1 MQKKRTIQGATVT
14 LLQIIVLAI
23 VQGITEFL
31 PISSSGHLVLV
42 PIFTDWPDQGL
53 LMDVGVHMG
62 TLGAVIFYFRSD
74 ITRMIIAFWK
84 MVTLKKDVN
93 QTDKRLMIALVLS
106 TIPVI
111 IIGAL
116 VSKMG
121 WNDTWRTLEVI
132 GWTSIVFGIL
142 LYVLDSRCGVTKK
155 LSELRY
161 GHAILMGFAQALA
174 IIPGVSRSG
183 ITMTAARGLGFSR
196 TEAARFSMLMSI
208 PTILAAGTLEGLKLV
223 ESSDISLGADIF
235 LGAGLSFITAL
246 LAIAG
251 LMKWLQ
257 NSTMTPF
264 VIYRV
269 ILGLGLLGMVYG

>member
-1 MQKKRTIQGATVT
+1 MT

-31 PISSSGHLVLV
+31 PISSSGHLILV
-42 PIFTDWPDQGL
+42 PSLTDWPDQGL
-53 LMDVGVHMG
+53 MMDVGVHVG
-62 TLGAVIFYFRSD
+62 TLLAVMLYFRAD
-74 ITRMIIAFWK
+74 VIRMTVAFWHMITR
-84 MVTLKKDVN
+84 KKDSN
-93 QTDKRLMIALVLS
+93 QQDKRLMIALILS
-106 TIPVI
+106 TIPVV
-111 IIGAL
+111 IIGGI

-121 WNDTWRTLEVI
+121 WNDAWRTLEII

-142 LYVLDSRCGVTKK
+142 LYVLDAKCAVTKK
-155 LSELRY
+155 ITELRY
-161 GHAILMGFAQALA
+161 GQAIFMGLAQVLA

-208 PTILAAGTLEGLKLV
+208 PTILAAGTIQGLKLV
-223 ESSDISLGADIF
+223 TSGDAALGTDIF

-246 LAIAG
+246 LAITG

-257 NSTMTPF
+257 KSSMTPF

-269 ILGLGLLGMVYG
+269 ILGVGLLFLVYR

>member
-1 MQKKRTIQGATVT
+1 MT

-31 PISSSGHLVLV
+31 PISSSGHLILV
-42 PIFTDWPDQGL
+42 PTLTDWPDQGIM
-53 LMDVGVHMG
+53 MDVGVHVG
-62 TLGAVIFYFRSD
+62 TLFAVILYFRSD
-74 ITRMIIAFWK
+74 VAHLLTSFWHMITFHKDADPQH
-84 MVTLKKDVN
+84 KK
-93 QTDKRLMIALVLS
+93 LMLALILS

-111 IIGAL
+111 AIGGL

-121 WNDTWRTLEVI
+121 WNDAWRTLEVI
-132 GWTSIVFGIL
+132 GWTSIIFGIL
-142 LYVLDSRCGVTKK
+142 LYALDHMCSVTKK
-155 LSELRY
+155 ISDLKY
-161 GHAILMGFAQALA
+161 GQALIIGFAQVLA
-174 IIPGVSRSG
+174 IIPGTSRSG

-208 PTILAAGTLEGLKLV
+208 PTILAAGTIEGLKLIDN
-223 ESSDISLGADIF
+223 ESATLGVDIF

-257 NSTMTPF
+257 KSSMTPF

-269 ILGLGLLGMVYG
+269 LLGIGLLYLVYAT